1 MFFAV
6 KLALMPEGELFLVK
20 STERTKQKLKA
31 ILRMSNN
38 PSTATDLQATAI
50 PPEQWVDQYGDY
62 LYRYAYSRL
71 RDANASEEVLQETFL
86 AGIRYSHQYAG
97 KGSQRGWLLGILK
110 RKIIDYVR
118 MRAKHAQSRSYED
131 ETDPSL
137 QLFDAQGNWKKGA
150 FRWPPQPDEQIQEV
164 EFRQIVE
171 SCLDE
176 LPETQRAVFQKSVM
190 DEKDS
195 EEICKELNITP
206 SNLWVRMH
214 RARLGLAKCVETKW
228 LNEKEELGHVE

>member
-1 MFFAV
+1 MLLSAAPGQAKKV
-6 KLALMPEGELFLVK
+6 L
-20 STERTKQKLKA
+20 S
-31 ILRMSNN
+31 RMSNN
-38 PSTATDLQATAI
+38 PSSATDLQAAVL

-71 RDANASEEVLQETFL
+71 RDANAAEEVLQETFL
-86 AGIRYSHQYAG
+86 AGIRYAQQYAG
-97 KGSQRGWLLGILK
+97 RGSQRGWLLGIMK
-110 RKIIDYVR
+110 RKIVDHVR
-118 MRAKHAQSRSYED
+118 VRAKHERDRAYQD
-131 ETDPSL
+131 ETDPTL
-137 QLFDAQGNWKKGA
+137 HLFDAHGNWKKGA
-150 FRWPPQPDEQIQEV
+150 FRWSPQPDEQIRET
-164 EFRQIVE
+164 EFRQVLQG
-171 SCLDE
+171 CLDE

-228 LNEKEELGHVE
+228 LKEKGSLGHAE